1 MFYQYS
7 YPVHFY
13 QHLHN
18 TLASLIIKTGQIL
31 ALLWFKPSSDGYTL
45 TPYPTSSRI
54 LSILAISY
62 QISFLIYMP
71 YYVNYVN
78 FGSNVVSET
87 LVTISYVLYSAVVIF
102 MYGIAF
108 FRRKLVLKL
117 LNFSMYLLKFSHPG
131 FLEEVENDRKTLVL
145 HLATK
150 IVIDVC
156 STLSAM
162 FLFLYYFVMHPNI
175 LTFLGL
181 FSETATMAVYCF
193 ITTVYYISFAFGLFY
208 VKRLSANVNNRNL
221 QVVSFKYQEIHKYV
235 REINGLMSLVM
246 CFLLFQGF
254 IALVGEVSILQMFYE
269 L

>member
-7 YPVHFY
+7 YPVQFY

-18 TLASLIIKTGQIL
+18 KLASVIIKTGQ
-31 ALLWFKPSSDGYTL
+31 LLGLIWFKSSSDGYTL
-45 TPYPTSSRI
+45 TPYSTSSRI
-54 LSILAISY
+54 LSIIAILY
-62 QISFLIYMP
+62 QIWFLIYMP
-71 YYVNYVN
+71 YYLNYVN

-108 FRRKLVLKL
+108 FRQKLVLKL
-117 LNFSMYLLKFSHPG
+117 MNFSMYLLKCSYSG
-131 FLEEVENDRKTLVL
+131 FLVEVENYRKSLVL

-150 IVIDVC
+150 IVIDMC

-162 FLFLYYFVMHPNI
+162 FLFLYYFVMHPKI
-175 LTFLGL
+175 ITFLGL
-181 FSETATMAVYCF
+181 FSETVTMAVYCF

-208 VKRLSANVNNRNL
+208 VKRLSANVNDRNL
-221 QVVSFKYQEIHKYV
+221 QVVSFRYQEIHKYV

-246 CFLLFQGF
+246 CFLLFTGF
-254 IALVGEVSILQMFYE
+254 IALVGEVSILQMFH
-269 L
+269 